1 MDADTLPSY
10 ARRLHDLIEP
20 LCTVAF
26 FAPEPSS
33 ALVRLGLPDNY
44 WDGYFAGRA
53 GPLGLTSAEVV
64 DAAFYSFAPG
74 EVARHIP
81 RVWEVTTP
89 REAADAVR
97 QGCADALRRILA
109 ASAESDQSVEAA
121 DLLVR
126 AAASAEIGGR
136 IMFAA
141 LRAMP
146 VPEDPVERLW
156 HAATL
161 LREHRGDG
169 HVAALQAHRIGR
181 TEAHVLLAIDLGMAP
196 ADFGRL
202 HHLPSRY
209 LDETIEGLRRRG
221 LVTAEQTFTD
231 EGRAVK
237 DAIERLTD
245 ELAADALRTL
255 TAEDRERLV
264 AALEPLADAFAS

>member
-1 MDADTLPSY
+1 MIRDPF
-10 ARRLHDLIEP
+10 R
-20 LCTVAF
+20 
-26 FAPEPSS
+26 
-33 ALVRLGLPDNY
+33 VRLL
-44 WDGYFAGRA
+44 
-53 GPLGLTSAEVV
+53 
-64 DAAFYSFAPG
+64 
-74 EVARHIP
+74 
-81 RVWEVTTP
+81 
-89 REAADAVR
+89 AV
-97 QGCADALRRILA
+97 
-109 ASAESDQSVEAA
+109 SAESDQSVEAA